1 MRIGQRGQVRRLW
14 APRGGTVVQPGAW
27 ERTWVSL
34 NLAVHGG
41 SGVVRWE
48 WRENVTAA
56 TLAST
61 LRRWGERGVTAV
73 VWDRAPGHHGNADA
87 TVPVQRIEQPAYSPE
102 LNPAERVFEY
112 LRSRIEGK
120 TYGSLEA
127 KKAAVEQEVQQVA
140 ADGEQIKRLTGW
152 TWIREA
158 LAQLP
163 IPNTVFQ

>member
-14 APRGGTVVQPGAW
+14 VPRGGTVVQPGAW

-48 WRENVTAA
+48 WREHVTAA

-61 LRRWGERGVTAV
+61 LWRWGERGVTAV

-87 TVPVQRIEQPAYSPE
+87 TVPIQRMEQPAYAPE
-102 LNPAERVFEY
+102 LNPAERVVAY
-112 LRSRIEGK
+112 LRSRMEGK
-120 TYGSLEA
+120 TSGS
-127 KKAAVEQEVQQVA
+127 
-140 ADGEQIKRLTGW
+140 
-152 TWIREA
+152 
-158 LAQLP
+158 
-163 IPNTVFQ
+163 